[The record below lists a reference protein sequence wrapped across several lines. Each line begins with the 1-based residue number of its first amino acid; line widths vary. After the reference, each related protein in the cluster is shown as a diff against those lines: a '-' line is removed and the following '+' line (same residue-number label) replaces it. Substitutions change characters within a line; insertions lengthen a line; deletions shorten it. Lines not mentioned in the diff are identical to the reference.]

1 MYISLSVNNL
11 LHQLNEAKNTLTYTL
26 HLPYQIDPIRSV
38 VELKET
44 YSEKVEIITK
54 YMHKSCL
61 SLFTSTFIEESNIY
75 TNSGQYNEYLRSFEE
90 SLHGCLSGNWLFF
103 GANRPDSTKQY
114 PPGPLHVLGTS
125 QYYSILSDM
134 LTHHCLL
141 ATYDKLHDIIFQ
153 DIKVNCYKISRHFN
167 CWGFN
172 YSKKK
177 EGFTIN
183 ATSDNQFT
191 FNEGK
196 EKSAHSVVDSNT
208 ASNNASN
215 NYPSSFINLK
225 KTLSAY
231 TKYQEISAQIIAS
244 EDDKTGKCKDITL
257 PLSLLPLL
265 QQLRGRGKELSN
277 IFKLCKGGETLRPS
291 DIKKFIDSVHLLQQ
305 EPIKLTSD
313 ESEQHMTPV
322 DILYYKYKLE
332 QSFPFDL
339 IYCLTKN
346 ITVLDKRLNQN
357 LRDDSAL
364 IDVITS
370 IVNFPNTFSRPF
382 LIQMAFDSCSDFL
395 QLDSSLLTERVESP
409 DTVASINK
417 RSKLKT
423 DSHALIDQW
432 RYCYNNFINYMA
444 EFVFPIY
451 ESYFF
456 VMMYDVF
463 SDPKKSAAENI
474 LDMYSEL
481 GDYLSTHKI
490 FKAINYTSY
499 QEEIM
504 KRDSGGLRKG
514 TLKADDF
521 IASNYANT
529 NLQTSTLQKVYLS
542 VYNHLPEP
550 EPPLISREYL
560 YKFFPRTKEC
570 LLSSCT
576 AELLY

>member
-11 LHQLNEAKNTLTYTL
+11 LHQLDEAKNTLTYTL

-44 YSEKVEIITK
+44 YSEKVDIITK

-61 SLFTSTFIEESNIY
+61 SLFTSTFVEESNIY
-75 TNSGQYNEYLRSFEE
+75 TNPGQYNECLRSFEE
-90 SLHGCLSGNWLFF
+90 SLHGSLSGNWLFF
-103 GANRPDSTKQY
+103 GANRPNSTKQN
-114 PPGPLHVLGTS
+114 PPGPLFILGTS

-153 DIKVNCYKISRHFN
+153 NIKINCYGISRHFN

-177 EGFTIN
+177 EGFTIS
-183 ATSDNQFT
+183 ATSDNHFI

-196 EKSAHSVVDSNT
+196 EKSSHSVVDSNT

-215 NYPSSFINLK
+215 NYPSSFLNLK
-225 KTLSAY
+225 NTLLKY
-231 TKYQEISAQIIAS
+231 TKYQEIGAQITPF
-244 EDDKTGKCKDITL
+244 DTDKTSNCKNITI
-257 PLSLLPLL
+257 PLSTLPLL

-277 IFKLCKGGETLRPS
+277 IFRLYKGEETLRPS
-291 DIKKFIDSVHLLQQ
+291 DTRKFMESVLLIQK
-305 EPIKLTSD
+305 EPIKLTD
-313 ESEQHMTPV
+313 NEREQHMTPV

-339 IYCLTKN
+339 IYCITKN
-346 ITVLDKRLNQN
+346 IMVYDKRLNQ
-357 LRDDSAL
+357 RMCDDSTL

-370 IVNFPNTFSRPF
+370 SINFPNTFSRPF

-395 QLDSSLLTERVESP
+395 QLDSSLLTERIQSP
-409 DTVASINK
+409 DKIVYINK
-417 RSKLKT
+417 RPSLRT
-423 DSHALIDQW
+423 DSHVFLNQW
-432 RYCYNNFINYMA
+432 RYCYDNFINYMA
-444 EFVFPIY
+444 ELVFPVY

-463 SDPKKSAAENI
+463 SNPEKLVAENI

-481 GDYLSTHKI
+481 GDYLSEEKI
-490 FKAINYTSY
+490 FKAISCNSY
-499 QEEIM
+499 QKEIM
-504 KRDSGGLRKG
+504 ERCNNEVGNRNLETG
-514 TLKADDF
+514 DF
-521 IASNYANT
+521 IIPDYSNA
-529 NLQTSTLQKVYLS
+529 NLQTSTLEKVCLS

-550 EPPLISREYL
+550 VPPLISRDYL
-560 YKFFPRTKEC
+560 YKNFPRTKEC
-570 LLSSCT
+570 LLTSCT
-576 AELLY
+576 ADLL